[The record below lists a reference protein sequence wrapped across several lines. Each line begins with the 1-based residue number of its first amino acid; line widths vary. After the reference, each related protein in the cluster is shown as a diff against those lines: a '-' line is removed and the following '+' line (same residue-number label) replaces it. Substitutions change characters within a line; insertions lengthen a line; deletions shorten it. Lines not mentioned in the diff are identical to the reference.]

1 MSRCTNKIIK
11 YVPRGY
17 DYREVE
23 YRCGSTGIHGE
34 AIWCSE
40 CEGSDRVRQIEADSE
55 ADNEWLRSAGWG
67 EM

>member
-1 MSRCTNKIIK
+1 MCENTVVK

-23 YRCGSTGIHGE
+23 YRCGSTGIDGNPVWCE
-34 AIWCSE
+34 A
-40 CEGSDRVRQIEADSE
+40 CENSDRVRRIMDDSD
-55 ADNEWLRSAGWG
+55 ADNAWLRSAGWG

>member
-1 MSRCTNKIIK
+1 MSRCTNTVIK
-11 YVPRGY
+11 YVPHGW

-34 AIWCSE
+34 PVWCE
-40 CEGSDRVRQIEADSE
+40 KCEGSDRVRQIEADSE
-55 ADNEWLRSAGWG
+55 ADNAWLRSAGWG